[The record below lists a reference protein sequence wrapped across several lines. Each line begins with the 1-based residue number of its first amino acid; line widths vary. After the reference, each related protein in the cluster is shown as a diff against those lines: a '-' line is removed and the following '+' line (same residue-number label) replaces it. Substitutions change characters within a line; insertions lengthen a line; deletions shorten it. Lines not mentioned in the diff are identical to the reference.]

1 MRRLMGAIGAF
12 LVVVPGL
19 LITVFGIGLMA
30 WGWLTFFFPP
40 NGRVYEAS
48 TGSATLV
55 LGAVV
60 AFVGV
65 ILALVPAASRVRR
78 RIAREHAD
86 APEAGAL
93 PDL

>member
-1 MRRLMGAIGAF
+1 MRRVMGAIGAF
-12 LVVVPGL
+12 FIVLPGIVVTL
-19 LITVFGIGLMA
+19 FGIGLMV
-30 WGWLTFFFPP
+30 WGWLMFFFPP

-55 LGAVV
+55 LGAVI

-65 ILALVPAASRVRR
+65 IIALVPASVRVRK
-78 RIAREHAD
+78 RIARESQD

>member
-1 MRRLMGAIGAF
+1 MRRLMGAIGA
-12 LVVVPGL
+12 LLISLPGL
-19 LITVFGIGLMA
+19 LIMVIGLGLMV
-30 WGWLTFFFPP
+30 WGWLAFFFPP

-65 ILALVPAASRVRR
+65 ILALVPAASRVRK
-78 RIAREHAD
+78 RIAQEHQD

>member
-12 LVVVPGL
+12 LIVLPGL
-19 LITVFGIGLMA
+19 FITVLGIALMV

-48 TGSATLV
+48 TGSATMI

-65 ILALVPAASRVRR
+65 ILALLPAAARVRKR
-78 RIAREHAD
+78 VAREHEE

-93 PDL
+93 PEL